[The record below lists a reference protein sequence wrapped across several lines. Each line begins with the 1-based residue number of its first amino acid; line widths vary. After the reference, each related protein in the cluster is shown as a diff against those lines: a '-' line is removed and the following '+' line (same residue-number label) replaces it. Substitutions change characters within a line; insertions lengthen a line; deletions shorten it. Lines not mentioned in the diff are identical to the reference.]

1 MSSDTPR
8 RRFEDIDWD
17 ADRGVGLTRQTSG
30 FLASLL
36 VLAALFLY
44 DYLRPSPLFEP
55 NAVLG
60 QGWDITQLDWLFT
73 LSLLLFCFYVLVP
86 LWTNRRMAAHY
97 WREFRK
103 NRAAVVSLGY
113 LVGLFT
119 LGLVGPLLVGRPS
132 VELIQSYQPPVGVAV
147 DSSIPLQ
154 CAGRVANGQC
164 HGSWAFPLGTTGE
177 GKDILALVVL
187 GMRVSIRIG
196 LITSFLIISI
206 GATVGTVAA
215 YLGGLVDEVL
225 MRYVDIQQVFP
236 SFLLYILLIYLFGGS
251 LLMFILVFGLLSWG
265 GTARLVRS
273 AALQRSEDEYVEVA
287 RCAGADAKHVIRRHI
302 LPNVSGTVITNL
314 TLLIPA
320 LILFEAGLAF
330 LSLGDPTIPSWGQT
344 IAAGRSDLGTAWWV
358 STVPGVFLFLTILAF
373 NFVGDALR
381 DALDPRSE
389 GSG

>member
-1 MSSDTPR
+1 MSLDSPR
-8 RRFEDIDWD
+8 RRFEDIDWE
-17 ADRGVGLTRQTSG
+17 AKRGIVLRRQTAG
-30 FLASLL
+30 FLTT
-36 VLAALFLY
+36 LAALALVFAF
-44 DYLRPSPLFEP
+44 DYVREAPLFSP
-55 NAVLG
+55 NPVLRD
-60 QGWDITQLDWLFT
+60 GWDLSQLDWLFVV
-73 LSLLLFCFYVLVP
+73 SLALFVFYVLVP
-86 LWTNRRMAAHY
+86 LATHRRMTAHY

-103 NRAAVVSLGY
+103 NRAAVVSLGFLL
-113 LVGLFT
+113 LVFT
-119 LGLVGPLLVGRPS
+119 LGLVGPLLVSKPQ
-132 VELIQSYQPPVGVAV
+132 VELTQSYQPPVGLAV
-147 DSSIPLQ
+147 DSSVPLS
-154 CAGRVANGQC
+154 CGGDVVDGRC
-164 HGSWAFPLGTTGE
+164 HGSWQFPLGTTGD
-177 GKDILALVVL
+177 GKDILSLVVL

-215 YLGGLVDEVL
+215 YVGGLVDEVL

-236 SFLLYILLIYLFGGS
+236 SFLLYLLLIYLFGGS

-287 RCAGADAKHVIRRHI
+287 RCAGAGTGHVIRRHI

-314 TLLIPA
+314 TLLIPG

-344 IAAGRSDLGTAWWV
+344 IAAGRSDLRTAWWI

-381 DALDPRSE
+381 NALDPRSE
-389 GSG
+389 GER

>member
-1 MSSDTPR
+1 MSLDSPR
-8 RRFEDIDWD
+8 RRFEDIDWE
-17 ADRGVGLTRQTSG
+17 AKRGIVLRRQTAG
-30 FLASLL
+30 FLTT
-36 VLAALFLY
+36 LAALALVFAF
-44 DYLRPSPLFEP
+44 DYVREAPLFSP
-55 NAVLG
+55 NPVLRD
-60 QGWDITQLDWLFT
+60 GWDLTQLDWLFVV
-73 LSLLLFCFYVLVP
+73 SLALFVFYVLVP
-86 LWTNRRMAAHY
+86 LATHRRMTAHY

-103 NRAAVVSLGY
+103 NRAAVVSLGF
-113 LVGLFT
+113 LLIVFT
-119 LGLVGPLLVGRPS
+119 LGLVGPLLVSKPQ
-132 VELIQSYQPPVGVAV
+132 VELTQSYQPPVGLAV
-147 DSSIPLQ
+147 DSSVPLS
-154 CAGRVANGQC
+154 CGGDVVDGRC
-164 HGSWAFPLGTTGE
+164 HGSWQFPLGTTGD
-177 GKDILALVVL
+177 GKDILSLVVL

-215 YLGGLVDEVL
+215 YVGGLVDEVL

-236 SFLLYILLIYLFGGS
+236 SFLLYLLLIYLFGGS

-287 RCAGADAKHVIRRHI
+287 RCAGASTAHVIRRHI

-314 TLLIPA
+314 TLLIPG

-344 IAAGRSDLGTAWWV
+344 IAAGRSDLRTAWWI

-381 DALDPRSE
+381 NALDPRSE
-389 GSG
+389 GER